1 MKDWITTDWQAI
13 LNVFISTVLIFSIL
27 IIWVRISGLSP
38 DNSWVYSKIGCKVL
52 YLKSLQASLL
62 TLKSPN
68 FEY

>member
-1 MKDWITTDWQAI
+1 MD
-13 LNVFISTVLIFSIL
+13 SIL
-27 IIWVRISGLSP
+27 FVTFELNATLFKPINP